1 VDFAAL
7 VTWCGTALLGLY
19 MMTVWLIEYDPAG
32 QGDAA
37 SQLHPVVVFT
47 HLTLALSGLV
57 VWAVYLLTDQQR
69 LAWIALGALTVIG
82 LLGLLMFA
90 RWIPVHR
97 GPDRPAAP
105 TPAPGTSTPAPGTPM
120 AVPPESHFP
129 EAVVA
134 CHGVLAATTYIL
146 VLLTSL
152 NVGGS

>member
-7 VTWCGTALLGLY
+7 ITWCGTVLLGLY
-19 MMTVWLIEYDPAG
+19 MMTVWLIEYDPDAPG
-32 QGDAA
+32 EAA
-37 SQLHPVVVFT
+37 SRLHPAVVFT

-57 VWAVYLLTDQQR
+57 VWAVYVLTGQDR
-69 LAWIALGALTVIG
+69 LAWISLAALTVIG
-82 LLGLLMFA
+82 LLGLSMFA

-97 GPDRPAAP
+97 GPDRPPARAP
-105 TPAPGTSTPAPGTPM
+105 SPATPA

-134 CHGVLAATTYIL
+134 CHGLLAGVTYLL
-146 VLLTSL
+146 VLLATL

>member
-1 VDFAAL
+1 VEFAAL

-32 QGDAA
+32 AGEAA

-69 LAWIALGALTVIG
+69 LAWIALGTLTVIA
-82 LLGLLMFA
+82 LLGLTMFA

-105 TPAPGTSTPAPGTPM
+105 VPSPGNPA

-134 CHGVLAATTYIL
+134 CHGLLAASTYVL
-146 VLLTSL
+146 VLLTAL
-152 NVGGS
+152 NVGGT

>member
-1 VDFAAL
+1 MDFAAL

-97 GPDRPAAP
+97 GPDRPAALA
-105 TPAPGTSTPAPGTPM
+105 PAQGTPM

>member
-7 VTWCGTALLGLY
+7 LTWCGTVCLGLY
-19 MMTVWLIEYDPAG
+19 MMTVWLIEYDPDG
-32 QGDAA
+32 RGDAA
-37 SQLHPVVVFT
+37 SQLHPVVVFS

-97 GPDRPAAP
+97 GPDRPTAP
-105 TPAPGTSTPAPGTPM
+105 ARPAGNPV

-134 CHGVLAATTYIL
+134 CHGLLAATTYVL
-146 VLLTSL
+146 VALSTL